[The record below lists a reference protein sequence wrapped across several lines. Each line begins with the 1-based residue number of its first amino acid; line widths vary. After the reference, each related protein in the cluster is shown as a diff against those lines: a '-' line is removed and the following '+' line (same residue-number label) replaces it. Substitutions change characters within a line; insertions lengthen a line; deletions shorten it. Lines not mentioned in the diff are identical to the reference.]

1 MGKPEDVGTTEEV
14 RAKLLNTLQASKKR
28 ILYFLQA
35 GASLD
40 QAFQELSTF
49 NDVLTE
55 VVKKLS

>member
-1 MGKPEDVGTTEEV
+1 MGKPEDVGTTEEA
-14 RAKLLNTLQASKKR
+14 RTKILGTLQASKKR

-40 QAFQELSTF
+40 QAFQEMSTF

-55 VVKKLS
+55 IVKRLS